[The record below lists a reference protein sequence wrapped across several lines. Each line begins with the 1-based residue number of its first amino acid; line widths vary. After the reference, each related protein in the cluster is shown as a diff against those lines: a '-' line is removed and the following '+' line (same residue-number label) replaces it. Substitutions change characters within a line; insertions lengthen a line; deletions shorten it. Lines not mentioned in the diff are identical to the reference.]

1 MPTYIVLPIITLL
14 AIALAKI
21 EQVSAFGLS
30 ALPLAIVFGMLYGHF
45 SLRVEDKREQQFSTF
60 CKQKLLRLG
69 IILFGFGLSFQQIL
83 AVGWQAVVVDLVVI
97 GTVFSVGTFVGIKVL
112 KLHRDV
118 AILIA
123 AGSAICGA
131 AAILATESVL
141 KPKQEQVTIAI
152 ATVVLF
158 GTLAMFS
165 YPFIYQWVDMS
176 EQSFGIY
183 IGSTAHEV
191 AQAVAAGQSINDET
205 MQTAVVVKLIRV
217 MMLAPFILMLSSV
230 LCHLSNRNDSRIAS
244 TANGCASSRID
255 NKAQRE
261 KSVIIIP
268 WFVFGFMATAMIN
281 SVVILPESLK
291 AVLSFASQ
299 FSLAMAMAA
308 LGAQTQWASIKKAGP
323 KPLILALILF
333 IMLICGGFFL
343 NSWLI

>member
-1 MPTYIVLPIITLL
+1 MPTYIVLPIITLV

-21 EQVSAFGLS
+21 EEVAEFGMS
-30 ALPLAIVFGMLYGHF
+30 ALPLAIIIGMIYGHV
-45 SLRVEDKREQQFSTF
+45 SLRVEDERDQQFSSF
-60 CKQKLLRLG
+60 CKQKLLRVG
-69 IILFGFGLSFQQIL
+69 IILFGFGLSVQQIL
-83 AVGWQAVVVDLVVI
+83 AVGWQAVVIDLVVI
-97 GTVFSVGTFVGIKVL
+97 CTIFTVGTFVGIKVL

-118 AILIA
+118 AILTA

-141 KPKQEQVTIAI
+141 KPKQEHITIAI

-158 GTLAMFS
+158 GTFAMFS

-176 EQSFGIY
+176 DQTFGIY

-191 AQAVAAGQSINDET
+191 AQAVAAGQSINGET

-230 LCHLSNRNDSRIAS
+230 LCSISNRN
-244 TANGCASSRID
+244 ASSRADSSIGS
-255 NKAQRE
+255 KTQSE
-261 KSVIIIP
+261 KSIITMP

-281 SVVILPESLK
+281 SVIILPESLK
-291 AVLSFASQ
+291 AVLSFVSQ

-308 LGAQTQWASIKKAGP
+308 LGTQTQWATIKAAGP
-323 KPLILALILF
+323 KPMILALLLF
-333 IMLICGGFFL
+333 IMLIFGGFFL
-343 NSWLI
+343 NSWLV

>member
-21 EQVSAFGLS
+21 EQVSEFGLS
-30 ALPLAIVFGMLYGHF
+30 ALPLAIVIGMLYGHF
-45 SLRVEDKREQQFSTF
+45 SVRVEDKRDQQFSTF
-60 CKQKLLRLG
+60 CKQKLLRAG
-69 IILFGFGLSFQQIL
+69 IVLFGFGLSFQQII
-83 AVGWQAVVVDLVVI
+83 AVGWQAVVIDLVVI
-97 GTVFSVGTFVGIKVL
+97 CTIFTVGTFVGIKVL

-118 AILIA
+118 AILTA

-141 KPKQEQVTIAI
+141 KPKQEHITIAI

-176 EQSFGIY
+176 DQSFGIY

-191 AQAVAAGQSINDET
+191 AQAVAAGQSINGET

-230 LCHLSNRNDSRIAS
+230 LCRISNRNAS
-244 TANGCASSRID
+244 NSADKG
-255 NKAQRE
+255 AQRE
-261 KSVIIIP
+261 KSVITIP

-281 SVVILPESLK
+281 SVIFLPESLI

-308 LGAQTQWASIKKAGP
+308 LGAQTQWVTIKKAGP
-323 KPLILALILF
+323 KPLILALLLF
-333 IMLICGGFFL
+333 IMLIFGGFFL
-343 NSWLI
+343 NSWLV